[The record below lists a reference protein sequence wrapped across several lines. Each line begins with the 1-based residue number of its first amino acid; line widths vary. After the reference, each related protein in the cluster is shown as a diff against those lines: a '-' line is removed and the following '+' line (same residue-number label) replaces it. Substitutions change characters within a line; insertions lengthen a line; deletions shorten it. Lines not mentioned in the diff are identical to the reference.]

1 MPIGGNA
8 AERAG
13 NVTPLMSRQAHTVRI
28 VSCGQVACH
37 ALKAGGG
44 VAFPVSGFGDA
55 PYAEANGEILWVGA
69 HLPAMHPRAV
79 VTSLAVPRGIE
90 LRFDVVP
97 VHGWAGES
105 PVLDKSIPYAE
116 LERLRGTVLNLSP
129 KGFGAWLAGHPLPF
143 PLGLAA
149 SRLQRLSDAYENDD
163 PDALGEAAAGLL
175 GFGTGLTPSGD
186 DLVGASLFARRI
198 LGRWNERWQA
208 VAEELAQLV
217 ERRSHRLSAS
227 LFRDLVRGQ
236 SFAPLHDLAVALVLR
251 EDERALHAA
260 RQLVSIGHSSGW
272 DMLTGFILGAGGFN
286 TALPTDPSNMTG
298 GHARAQGQIL
308 N

>member
-1 MPIGGNA
+1 
-8 AERAG
+8 
-13 NVTPLMSRQAHTVRI
+13 
-28 VSCGQVACH
+28 
-37 ALKAGGG
+37 
-44 VAFPVSGFGDA
+44 
-55 PYAEANGEILWVGA
+55 
-69 HLPAMHPRAV
+69 
-79 VTSLAVPRGIE
+79 
-90 LRFDVVP
+90 
-97 VHGWAGES
+97 
-105 PVLDKSIPYAE
+105 
-116 LERLRGTVLNLSP
+116 
-129 KGFGAWLAGHPLPF
+129 
-143 PLGLAA
+143 
-149 SRLQRLSDAYENDD
+149 
-163 PDALGEAAAGLL
+163 AAAGLL

-298 GHARAQGQIL
+298 GHARAQAQIL

>member
-1 MPIGGNA
+1 
-8 AERAG
+8 
-13 NVTPLMSRQAHTVRI
+13 MSRQAHTVRI

-44 VAFPVSGFGDA
+44 VAFPVSGFEDA
-55 PYAEANGEILWVGA
+55 PYAEANGEILWVGT

-105 PVLDKSIPYAE
+105 PVLDNSIPYAE

-129 KGFGAWLAGHPLPF
+129 KGFGAWLAGQPLPF

-198 LGRWNERWQA
+198 LGHWNERWQA
-208 VAEELAQLV
+208 AAEELAQLV

-227 LFRDLVRGQ
+227 LFRDL
-236 SFAPLHDLAVALVLR
+236 
-251 EDERALHAA
+251 
-260 RQLVSIGHSSGW
+260 
-272 DMLTGFILGAGGFN
+272 
-286 TALPTDPSNMTG
+286 
-298 GHARAQGQIL
+298 
-308 N
+308 